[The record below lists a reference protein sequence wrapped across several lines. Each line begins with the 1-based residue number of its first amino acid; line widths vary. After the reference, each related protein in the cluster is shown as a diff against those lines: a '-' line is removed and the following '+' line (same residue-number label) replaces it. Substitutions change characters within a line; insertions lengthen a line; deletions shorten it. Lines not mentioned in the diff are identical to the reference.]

1 MVSFNEAQV
10 LRDRAEDFLRNAE
23 DLYDKGIYD
32 LAAFSLE
39 QHCRLLLKFKLLLK
53 TGTYPRI
60 HSLIG
65 LIRELYQFSSEIGVL
80 IENDDNVI
88 YLTKIEDFYIG
99 ARYLPRRFERIEVKN
114 TIEFVKRVFKPIVD
128 RV

>member
-10 LRDRAEDFLRNAE
+10 LRERAENFLQNAE
-23 DLYDKGIYD
+23 DLYNKGIYD

-39 QHCRLLLKFKLLLK
+39 QHCQLLLKFKLLLK
-53 TGTYPRI
+53 TGIYPRI
-60 HSLIG
+60 NSLIG
-65 LIRELYQFSSEIGVL
+65 LIRELYRFSSEIGVL
-80 IENDDNVI
+80 IEDDDNVI

-99 ARYLPRRFERIEVKN
+99 ARYLPRRLERIEVKN